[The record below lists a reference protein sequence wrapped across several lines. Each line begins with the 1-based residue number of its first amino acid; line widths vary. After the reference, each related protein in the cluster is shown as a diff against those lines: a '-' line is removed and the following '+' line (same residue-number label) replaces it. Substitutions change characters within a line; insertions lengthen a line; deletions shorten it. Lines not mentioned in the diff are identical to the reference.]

1 MPFGSFAY
9 IFVFLPVAAS
19 GYFLLR
25 RLANEQLPKL
35 WLLVVSLIFVGASGE
50 RALAVLLVSLTVN
63 CFVAGRLVQQNKE
76 SVLSPRA
83 LLILGITLNV
93 LFLCYFKYAG
103 FFLQTFVQLFGKQLR
118 IPISPFPLGIS
129 FFTIYQIMLL
139 VQSYDGLLEQHRSLD
154 HFVFGSM
161 FLYVSMGPLV
171 RWDQIVP
178 QINDR
183 QRWRP
188 DADNIAKGVFLFAI
202 GFFKKV
208 VLADTFFR
216 WADAGFSYAHTL
228 SCGGAWIAAL
238 AFTFQLYFDFSGYT
252 DMAIGAG
259 LMLNLDLPQNF
270 NAPYRAKSII
280 EFWRRWHITL
290 TDFITTYLYMPMVR
304 AMSEVTFVKG
314 MVITVVAM
322 LIAGFWHGAN
332 WTFVAFGGLHGLA
345 LVINQ
350 VARKFK
356 VSLPDPL
363 AWLITFVFVVIGFV
377 FFRSASLRQAADIV
391 GSMFAFHGIRFD
403 YEPWTGID
411 RVEQVTGA
419 LCMTVG
425 VFSIWRAPS
434 SMQLQ
439 RDFRPSW
446 VTLVATVALTFAACL
461 YSNGV
466 VSKSFVYNEF

>member
-1 MPFGSFAY
+1 MSFNSLA
-9 IFVFLPVAAS
+9 FVFIFLPVAVS

-25 RLANEQLPKL
+25 RVSHAYVPKL
-35 WLLVVSLIFVGASGE
+35 WLLVLSLIFVGASGAQ
-50 RALAVLLVSLTVN
+50 ALAVLLVSLTAN
-63 CFVAGRLVQQNKE
+63 CFIVQGLVQRRE
-76 SVLSPRA
+76 HSLLWLRT
-83 LLILGITLNV
+83 LLIVGIAANV
-93 LFLCYFKYAG
+93 LFLCYFKYAA
-103 FFLQTFVQLFGKQLR
+103 FFVHSLNQVFGTELR
-118 IPISPFPLGIS
+118 APAASFPLGIS

-139 VQSYDGLLEQHRSLD
+139 VQSYEGLIEQHNFLD
-154 HFVFGSM
+154 HFVFGGM

-178 QINDR
+178 QLNDR

-188 DADNIAKGVFLFAI
+188 DPDNIARGIFLFAI

-228 SCGGAWIAAL
+228 SLAGAWMTAL

-259 LMLNLDLPQNF
+259 LMLNLEIPQNF

-290 TDFITTYLYMPMVR
+290 TDFITTYIYKPMLR
-304 AMSEVTFVKG
+304 AMSEITFAKGMMVTFVS
-314 MVITVVAM
+314 M

-332 WTFVAFGGLHGLA
+332 WTFIAFGALHGLA
-345 LVINQ
+345 LVVNQ
-350 VARKFK
+350 LGRKFHR
-356 VSLPDPL
+356 SLPDPL
-363 AWLITFVFVVIGFV
+363 AWLITFVFVVVGFV
-377 FFRSASLRQAADIV
+377 FLRSASLRQAIDIV
-391 GSMFAFHGIRFD
+391 ASMFAMHGAHFS

-419 LCMTVG
+419 LWMTLGILSV
-425 VFSIWRAPS
+425 WRAPS

-439 RDFRPSW
+439 RGFRPSW
-446 VTLVATVALTFAACL
+446 AALAFTVALTLIACM